1 MNEIIPA
8 IIPQSREHLRAVLT
22 SVRPYTTAVQVDI
35 VDGKFVPFISW
46 PYEEVGSIRDLSE
59 FTPDFDIEM
68 DLMHLE
74 PEKMIHLYVAAGIRR
89 IVVHLESV
97 RDFARIIALKQE
109 HGFQLG
115 ISMSNDS
122 PLSLIID
129 HLDHADYVQFMGIAQ
144 IGTQQQPFDERVLTH
159 VRMFRE
165 RYPEVRISVDGS
177 VNGDT
182 LKRLRDAGVNRF
194 ISGSAILKSKRPVDT
209 FHRFQEIVRE

>member
-8 IIPQSREHLRAVLT
+8 IIPQSREHLRAVLM
-22 SVRPYTTAVQVDI
+22 SVRPYTTSVQIDI

-46 PYEEVGSIRDLSE
+46 PYEEAGRIQDLAE
-59 FTPDFDIEM
+59 FTADFDIEM

-74 PEKMIHLYVAAGIRR
+74 PEKAIPQYVAAGINR

-97 RDFARIIALKQE
+97 SDFARIVALKQE
-109 HGFQLG
+109 LGFMLG

-122 PLSLIID
+122 PLSLITD
-129 HLDHADYVQFMGIAQ
+129 HVLDADYVQFMGIAQ
-144 IGTQQQPFDERVLTH
+144 IGTQQQPFDERVLTY
-159 VRMFRE
+159 VRMFHE

-182 LKRLRDAGVNRF
+182 LERLRDAGVNRF
-194 ISGSAILKSKRPVDT
+194 ISGSAILKSNRPVDT
-209 FHRFQEIVRE
+209 FHRFQRIVSQ